1 MSTLDIG
8 TLSGRIELVDS
19 STPTLDAVLERIK
32 DLDEA
37 FLGLGAHIAESA
49 AGYFTARAVFDSIRE
64 GAQLA
69 GEAIADLTTE
79 GAKNAAVVSNFQNL
93 AQAAGLVSD
102 ELLGNLKTATHGT
115 IDDMTLIK
123 NVSSDLTAGLHLT
136 TDQYSLMGQA
146 AFALAK
152 ATGKD
157 EAEAFQ
163 TVNDALL
170 TGRARGLAYLTGK
183 IDMTAAEQNFAAKLG
198 TSVNQLSAE
207 GKLQAQR
214 EAIFQALG
222 GAVQRVGEQTENL
235 NDYIAQGQAWW
246 ANFTDELGQS
256 VATSPKVIAAF
267 NEIKDVLVS
276 VFGGDK
282 DELIQTLTDS
292 IGNFALSVANGFKNL
307 VADVKE
313 AYALFVEFWPVIET
327 VGVALGTY
335 AVATGAAEVATI
347 AFETATLG
355 ASTASKAFATAMGAW
370 EALDFASIGSAATSM
385 GLLGEAALAALG
397 PIGAIAAAAGLAF
410 GAFKLLSSNSDAARV
425 STADLTKQVT
435 AFHSEVMA
443 ATEGMDEDKQQA
455 AALAAVMKDLDN
467 STADANK
474 ETDNQRF
481 LLQQTSKEI
490 EAYQQA
496 LKDINSVGQDYKT
509 TAEEIDGETVNGIQ
523 YYTKAGVSVK
533 DLAALYKL
541 TEDQV
546 KAVVNVMKEE
556 EAGHKAVIAAVD
568 QETQSYNALETARD
582 QIRLKSLASEQ
593 QADIAAAQAKYSQGL
608 TSETEFQQQILNIKT
623 DYAHR
628 AEAVYEDEAQQQ
640 ASTVQAAA
648 DKQIKTLQDQL
659 DQQKIDQ
666 QSYQDAV
673 AAIQQ
678 DAANKQ
684 EKIWEDYD
692 AARKDRADKTD
703 ADIASTQ
710 ASAVQGTKQDVTV
723 LESAWDAVGEAVN
736 ENTVM
741 VKGLDGEVETLKQAL
756 DKLNG
761 PTSFTYDLTTTAGV
775 EQYRQMNTAA
785 SVSWSDAQIIAFA
798 KAGGTLQ
805 ELISMG
811 IINPYAKFGES
822 GSMPSFAD
830 GGSGDF
836 GTGTMAMLHGKEIIT
851 PIDKVGGIGGT
862 TVHNWYVNGDGTAVA
877 KTVKQMIMTDVKF
890 GRQLSAL
897 R

>member
-19 STPTLDAVLERIK
+19 STPTLDAVLGRIK

-93 AQAAGLVSD
+93 AQSAGILSD
-102 ELLGNLKTATHGT
+102 ELLGNLRTATHGT
-115 IDDMTLIK
+115 VDDMTLIK
-123 NVSSDLTAGLHLT
+123 DVSSDLTAGLHLT
-136 TDQYSLMGQA
+136 EAQFTLVGQSA
-146 AFALAK
+146 YALAK

-157 EAEAFQ
+157 EKEALE

-183 IDMTAAEQNFAAKLG
+183 IDQTAAEQEFAAKLG
-198 TSVNQLSAE
+198 VTTSQLSAE
-207 GKLQAQR
+207 GKLEGQR
-214 EAIFQALG
+214 EAIFNALQSAIG
-222 GAVQRVGEQTENL
+222 RVGVQTENL
-235 NDYIAQGQAWW
+235 NDYIQQGRAWW

-282 DELIQTLTDS
+282 DELIQTLTES
-292 IGNFALSVANGFKNL
+292 LGNFALSVADGFKTL
-307 VADVKE
+307 VNDVKA
-313 AYALFVEFWPVIET
+313 AYAIFQEFWPVIET
-327 VGVALGTY
+327 GLVVLGTY
-335 AVATGAAEVATI
+335 AAATAAAEVATI

-355 ASTASKAFATAMGAW
+355 ATTAGKAFATAMGAW
-370 EALDFASIGSAATSM
+370 EALDFASIGTAATSL

-410 GAFKLLSSNSDAARV
+410 AAFKVLSSNSDAARV

-435 AFHSEVMA
+435 AFHNEVMQ
-443 ATEGMDEDKQQA
+443 ATEGMDEDAAQA
-455 AALAAVMKDLDN
+455 SALAAVMKDLDN
-467 STADANK
+467 STANANA
-474 ETDNQRF
+474 ETDKQRF

-496 LKDINSVGQDYKT
+496 IKDINSVGADFQKT
-509 TAEEIDGETVNGIQ
+509 LQGIDGETVNGIE

-533 DLAALYKL
+533 DLSALYKL

-556 EAGHKAVIAAVD
+556 EAGHKAVQAAVE
-568 QETQSYNALETARD
+568 QEAAAMNALVQTRN
-582 QIRLKSLASEQ
+582 QIALHSLASQE
-593 QADIAAAQAKYSQGL
+593 ADEVAAIKAKYANGL
-608 TSETEFQQQILNIKT
+608 TNEQEYQQQLLNVKT

-628 AEAVYEDEAQQQ
+628 AEAIYMDEAQAQADAAQ
-640 ASTVQAAA
+640 ASA

-666 QSYQDAV
+666 QSYNDAV
-673 AAIQQ
+673 LAINGATA
-678 DAANKQ
+678 DKVAGIWANY
-684 EKIWEDYD
+684 E
-692 AARKDRADKTD
+692 AARQQRQQMTD
-703 ADIASTQ
+703 Q
-710 ASAVQGTKQDVTV
+710 SANQGIQSQNDHITM
-723 LESAWDAVGEAVN
+723 LESAWAAVGEAVN
-736 ENTVM
+736 DQTTKVQM
-741 VKGLDGEVETLKQAL
+741 LDGEVLTVKQAI
-756 DKLNG
+756 DRLNG
-761 PTSFTYDLTTTAGV
+761 GSSFTYDLTTTQGV
-775 EQYRQMNTAA
+775 EQYRAMNTAA
-785 SVSWSDAQIIAFA
+785 SVSWTDAQITAFA

-805 ELISMG
+805 QLIQMG
-811 IINPYAKFGES
+811 VIDPYAKFGGTL

-836 GTGTMAMLHGKEIIT
+836 GTGTMTMLHGKEIIT
-851 PIDKVGGIGGT
+851 PIDKVGGSLGGT

-877 KTVKQMIMTDVKF
+877 KTVKNMLMTDVKF